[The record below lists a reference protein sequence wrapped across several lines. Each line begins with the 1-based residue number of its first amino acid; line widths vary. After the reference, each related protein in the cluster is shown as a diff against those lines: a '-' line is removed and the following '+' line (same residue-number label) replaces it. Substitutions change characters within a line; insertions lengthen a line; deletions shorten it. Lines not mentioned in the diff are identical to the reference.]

1 MADENKSY
9 SQEEMD
15 AAIKKAVDA
24 TLARA
29 TKGKVEQS
37 ALDEAN
43 DKVAKLEKEKKL
55 AETLP
60 KVKNAFKALGG
71 KDNVFDDYFKKH
83 EEELLNA
90 DEKQIEKTIKS
101 TIEKTPYAFDN
112 TENKETGKTGED
124 DKKGSLFI
132 Q

>member
-1 MADENKSY
+1 MADENKTF

-29 TKGKVEQS
+29 TKGKVEQT

-43 DKVAKLEKEKKL
+43 DKIAKLEEEKKL

-60 KVKNAFKALGG
+60 KVKNTFKALGG
-71 KDNVFDDYFKKH
+71 KDDVFDDYFNKH
-83 EEELLNA
+83 KEELLKA

-101 TIEKTPYAFDN
+101 TIEKTPYAFSN
-112 TENKETGKTGED
+112 TEVKEEPNGDDK